1 MFMSNMYRICM
12 SRIKGLNK
20 LVLQGG
26 RGTMQ
31 GTIERGVIEKEGGGI
46 VGRGTSIFYLFISD

>member
-20 LVLQGG
+20 IKC
-26 RGTMQ
+26 R
-31 GTIERGVIEKEGGGI
+31 GI
-46 VGRGTSIFYLFISD
+46 VGWKGDYAMHNRKGR